1 MREMKDRFRFQIL
14 TTAHRIALAED
25 RELAVVGEVDP
36 TVAGILTSGM
46 QVPLPSEPA
55 PQHLKK

>member
-1 MREMKDRFRFQIL
+1 MKDRFRFQIL

-25 RELAVVGEVDP
+25 RELAVVGEVAP
-36 TVAGILTSGM
+36 IVAGILTSGM